1 MLDQGRSL
9 RTKMKYTCTEY
20 RTEMILLGLKRRL
33 SQDDLSE
40 EERAAVLLEIE
51 EIEKELYS

>member
-1 MLDQGRSL
+1 
-9 RTKMKYTCTEY
+9 
-20 RTEMILLGLKRRL
+20 MILLGLKRRL